1 MFTFATIALRE
12 GIDGGDRE
20 LDEKKKLMHPFKLAV
35 SIFVQGWKMLLRN
48 AIKRNREF

>member
-20 LDEKKKLMHPFKLAV
+20 LDEKKKLMHPFKLAA
-35 SIFVQGWKMLLRN
+35 SIFVKSRAGKCC
-48 AIKRNREF
+48 